1 MLTNDIKIN
10 LLKRVSNYFRKLWGK
25 IIYKDRYEVAR
36 YILITTL
43 KTATDHSEGTID
55 DFVDG
60 LIETEIDR
68 RYSHA
73 KVRVK

>member
-1 MLTNDIKIN
+1 MGLIKQIT
-10 LLKRVSNYFRKLWGK
+10 RFWRKWT
-25 IIYKDRYEVAR
+25 YRDRFEVAR

-73 KVRVK
+73 EVRTNGKTQRP